1 MFTVF
6 VCRFEKS
13 ERDVPAT
20 TSAKVICGRMRG
32 ADVDGDDGEDAG
44 PKSVREGVGD
54 EGNGGDV
61 GTGGGATGGTAL
73 LVHG

>member
-1 MFTVF
+1 MVM
-6 VCRFEKS
+6 
-13 ERDVPAT
+13 T
-20 TSAKVICGRMRG
+20 TSAKMLCSRVRG

-44 PKSVREGVGD
+44 PKSVREGVEE

-73 LVHG
+73 PAHG